1 MKWKLLFTCT
11 LLIFAFI
18 LFASSSPENHQQ
30 RGLHYIRAG
39 LYNQAQQEFQ
49 RILSANPDDIESYYQ
64 LGKAYQLGNMLDR
77 AINIY
82 HQVLQRET
90 AKNLHGLI
98 YLSLTEIYVKQGDF
112 KSAETSVQQAIRLNP
127 QMAQTHYQLGNV
139 YVHRNRLDLAKIK
152 FSESIKL
159 DPDFA
164 EAYQWLGRIALMQN
178 QLEKSIGYY
187 KKAITLKPDDA
198 SSYYNLAK
206 IHRLKGDSSRVTEY
220 LEKFKKIK
228 SYQDEV
234 YRYKKSV
241 DENPADLLIRMDL
254 AGIHL
259 NNDNINEAL
268 NVYRSII
275 LLDPTM
281 ASAYDKLGK
290 AYMVQGSFQEAINA
304 FEKVVKLDQNAV
316 EPYLRLAWIYSNQ
329 RMFDLA
335 ESHLQI
341 ATKKSPN
348 LTLPYHGLAEIY
360 VQQGKWEKA
369 IETISVGQISGAV
382 GTYQHIDPEIEILVC
397 ERLGIAA
404 ETISNQVIQRDRH
417 TDYLLN
423 LALIG
428 ATIEKISI
436 EIRHLQRTEVL
447 EVEEYFQK
455 GQKGS
460 SAMPHKRNPIVTER
474 MSGFARLLRSN
485 AIAALENV
493 ALWHERDISHSSVE
507 RIILP
512 DSTTLMDYMLNKMI
526 FLMKNLYVYPDNMM
540 KNINLTNGLI
550 FSQEILL
557 ALVKSGMVR
566 EDAYKLVQK
575 NAMQVWKEKKS
586 FKRLLKEDK
595 KIMNFLSEEKIDK
608 LFDLDKIL
616 ININKI
622 YQRVGLVK

>member
-1 MKWKLLFTCT
+1 MKRKLLFTCT

-18 LFASSSPENHQQ
+18 LFGSSSPENHQQ

-90 AKNLHGLI
+90 AKNLHGLT

-112 KSAETSVQQAIRLNP
+112 KSAEASVQQAISLNP

-178 QLEKSIGYY
+178 QLEESTGYY
-187 KKAITLKPDDA
+187 MKAIALNPDDA

-206 IHRLKGDSSRVTEY
+206 IHRLKGDSIHVTKY

-241 DENPADLLIRMDL
+241 DENPADLFIRMDL
-254 AGIHL
+254 ASIHFD
-259 NNDNINEAL
+259 NNNINEAL

-290 AYMVQGSFQEAINA
+290 AYMEQGGFQEAIDA
-304 FEKVVKLDQNAV
+304 FEKVVELDQNAV
-316 EPYLRLAWIYSNQ
+316 EPYLRLAWIYSNR
-329 RMFDLA
+329 RMFDQA
-335 ESHLQI
+335 EPYLQAAI
-341 ATKKSPN
+341 QKLPD

-360 VQQGKWEKA
+360 VQQGKLEKA
-369 IETISVGQISGAV
+369 IETYHQLTKIDQDDLDAWLELGNLQIHFKKINAAIYAFQQALKTNSNCDQAYQGIARIYANQEVYLDLAETFAAKAV
-382 GTYQHIDPEIEILVC
+382 KIDPS
-397 ERLGIAA
+397 A
-404 ETISNQVIQRDRH
+404 SN
-417 TDYLLN
+417 L
-423 LALIG
+423 
-428 ATIEKISI
+428 
-436 EIRHLQRTEVL
+436 
-447 EVEEYFQK
+447 
-455 GQKGS
+455 
-460 SAMPHKRNPIVTER
+460 
-474 MSGFARLLRSN
+474 
-485 AIAALENV
+485 
-493 ALWHERDISHSSVE
+493 
-507 RIILP
+507 
-512 DSTTLMDYMLNKMI
+512 ST
-526 FLMKNLYVYPDNMM
+526 FSYVYF
-540 KNINLTNGLI
+540 KNGKYGKAKELI
-550 FSQEILL
+550 LRAIDIEPKNQ
-557 ALVKSGMVR
+557 
-566 EDAYKLVQK
+566 AYQAQLQDIQ
-575 NAMQVWKEKKS
+575 NARQNE
-586 FKRLLKEDK
+586 
-595 KIMNFLSEEKIDK
+595 
-608 LFDLDKIL
+608 
-616 ININKI
+616 
-622 YQRVGLVK
+622 Q